1 MTDVVTHA
9 DPTPPGEG
17 RRSTRRHRNLGLRVP
32 HGDPAGAPTAAI
44 RADAGPRHR
53 RTPGTAPIVVP
64 VAPETSRHRAAH
76 PGEAFDPTT
85 GSIPTSVP
93 ASVPTVVSPPTA
105 PHAGRPTPRPTPR
118 TAHRPGPRAA
128 DPGATV
134 SGVATAAATSAAA
147 PTATGTHRSGPP
159 HGAGAPRRTVP
170 LRATIGLL
178 GVGGVAAV
186 FALTTPGTP
195 APTAAPAEAPPQLA
209 APAGLASPVLPSP
222 PAQVNLVPLPAAPPV
237 VSTTPT
243 SEEPQPVIGALFDA
257 ASGAFSELFD
267 NSANEGLVQNGPKP
281 RIVDNPDAPGQ
292 DAWRFAL
299 GPGGHRSEVLPQG
312 PGTEPVDGDE
322 QFIRYTAHLSDD
334 FPTDTGNWQV
344 VLQWHHTSPNGSP
357 PLALQV
363 TRGQLYMVSEG
374 DDMQAIGPVSPGERI
389 DLTMRVTFAQD
400 PSEGSVTVW
409 RDGRPTGVTDWSPRD
424 GTMSTRAAY
433 LKMGMY
439 RAQAIREGGSMIVTD
454 LKIGPDARAIGGIGP
469 RPVG

>member
-32 HGDPAGAPTAAI
+32 HGDPADTPTAAI
-44 RADAGPRHR
+44 PADAGPRHR
-53 RTPGTAPIVVP
+53 RAPGTAPIVVP
-64 VAPETSRHRAAH
+64 AAPETSRHRAAH

-93 ASVPTVVSPPTA
+93 ASIPTVVSPPT
-105 PHAGRPTPRPTPR
+105 PPSAGRRA
-118 TAHRPGPRAA
+118 AHRPGARAA

-134 SGVATAAATSAAA
+134 AGVTAAAATSAAT
-147 PTATGTHRSGPP
+147 PTATGAHRGGAQ

-209 APAGLASPVLPSP
+209 APAGLASPMLPGP
-222 PAQVNLVPLPAAPPV
+222 PAQADLVPLPAAPPV

-267 NSANEGLVQNGPKP
+267 NNGREGLVENAQKP
-281 RIVDNPDAPGQ
+281 RIVENPDAPGR
-292 DAWRFAL
+292 DAWQFSLA
-299 GPGGHRSEVLPQG
+299 GGGKRSEVLPEG
-312 PGTEPVDGDE
+312 PGTRPRVGDE
-322 QFIRYTAHLSDD
+322 QFIRYTAQLSDD
-334 FPTDTGNWQV
+334 FPTDTSSWQV
-344 VLQWHHTSPNGSP
+344 ILQWHHTSPNGSP

-363 TRGQLYMVSEG
+363 TQGQLMMVSNG
-374 DDMQAIGPVSPGERI
+374 DDMQPIGPVSPGDRI
-389 DLTMRVTFAQD
+389 DLTMNVVFSDD
-400 PSEGSVTVW
+400 PGESSVTVW
-409 RDGRPTGVTDWSPRD
+409 RDGRPTGVTDWSPRE
-424 GTMSTRAAY
+424 GTMSTEAAY

-439 RAQAIREGGSMIVTD
+439 RDTGIRQPGSVLVTD
-454 LKIGPDARAIGGIGP
+454 LKIGRDAAGIGGIGP
-469 RPVG
+469 RPVD